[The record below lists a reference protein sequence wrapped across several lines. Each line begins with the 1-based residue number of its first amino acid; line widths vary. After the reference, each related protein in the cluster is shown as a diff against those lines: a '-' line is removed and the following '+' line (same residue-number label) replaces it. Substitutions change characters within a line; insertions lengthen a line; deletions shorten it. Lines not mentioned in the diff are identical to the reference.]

1 MLVAAHLRNSL
12 ELNLTIVLL
21 LLLASALVGVA
32 TGFVFRIWALV
43 LFSPAIAVFSAIVLR
58 AHDFGLV
65 AGVTVIAACLA
76 ICQLA
81 YLAAT
86 YLLHARKISAHDEID
101 GEPGEEREQK
111 IRRQHK

>member
-1 MLVAAHLRNSL
+1 MAVAFIL
-12 ELNLTIVLL
+12 IV
-21 LLLASALVGVA
+21 ASALVGA
-32 TGFVFRIWALV
+32 ASGFVFRIWALV
-43 LFSPAIAVFSAIVLR
+43 LIAPVVAIFSAIVLR
-58 AHDFGLV
+58 SYEFGLV
-65 AGVTVIAACLA
+65 AGVTTIATCLA

-86 YLLHARKISAHDEID
+86 YLLHAPDVSAHHEID